1 MRWLDSIIG
10 SMDMS
15 LNKLWEMVKDNETW
29 SAVQGHNESDMT
41 QQLNNDN
48 ICINCNKYAILIDV
62 ANKETQ
68 CGVCENSL
76 Y

>member
-1 MRWLDSIIG
+1 
-10 SMDMS
+10 
-15 LNKLWEMVKDNETW
+15 MVKDNETW

-68 CGVCENSL
+68 CGVYENSL